1 MLSVVWGLGWV
12 VTSIERTA
20 YPRFKRLITAHELHL
35 FFSPSR
41 DELEWAAEATDCD
54 EHLLALLLMLK
65 SYRRMGC
72 FPALE
77 DVPEMVVD
85 FVRWAVELPEGTLPV
100 YRAERT
106 AKHHRGLVRK
116 QAGVT
121 YDQAK
126 ARGIVEQSIRKEA
139 AAKNRPADLINIA
152 LEKVVEAGLELP
164 GFSTFDKMASK
175 IRAEVNASICTGIHD
190 RMSAA
195 QRAGLM
201 RLLEDRDSDGT
212 TLFNQLKKPAKGPT
226 WSHFK
231 NLTRRLEWLDELG
244 DTDVWVEGVA
254 AGKVTDFAGEADA
267 ADASELRDF
276 VSVKRIAL
284 VAALTH
290 KARMRVRDDL
300 ATMFCK
306 RVATKIKKAK
316 AELEEI
322 RLAEREIVEA
332 LIGNYRTVLKHIDEG
347 GPAQEA
353 LTKTAAMTAEV
364 RQALQGLD
372 EEASVDEVAMRLE
385 GRVSP
390 AVLSLVKAQV
400 VQAGGFGAV
409 TRVVEGFGG
418 FAKQYEQIEKV
429 SAHHGNFWEVL
440 LYGQIGRDRAVMFD
454 LADNDKLE
462 FTATSEDSRVLDALA
477 HARRHQA
484 ARGEYITAFNEEG
497 KEVDLSFATQNWRK
511 AVVDKTRTGQ
521 FVRKHFEAMVFT
533 ALAEE
538 LRTGDVAVVG
548 SEEYADW
555 SEQLLAWEAVQ
566 ETLGSYLAE
575 VGLCEAGESAEF
587 DAKFFRRQLEDKL
600 RNAAAA
606 ADAGYPENDGL
617 VIDPETGIPSL
628 KAFRADGQ
636 RPSAKRLEQ
645 EIKARMPERSLMGIV
660 ARTAYW
666 VEWWRRFGPP
676 SGNEPKLT
684 DPLGR
689 YVIVSFVKG
698 TNMGPYE
705 AARHIPGVSGHEL
718 SYVANKHFSIVLLNE
733 AVADLVNAHAR
744 LDISQAWGDGT
755 AVAADG
761 THMDTYLDNL
771 LSETSVRYGK
781 PGGIAYH
788 HVSDTYIALFTHF
801 IPCGV
806 WEAVYIIEGL
816 LKNTS
821 EVQPTTVHADTQGQ
835 SFPVFALAHLLG
847 FDLMPRIRNWKE
859 LTFYRPSKTT
869 EYVHIDALFGE
880 PGKSVIDFDLIE
892 SQFRHLMRVAVSVR
906 EGTISSFTLL
916 KRLRSGSRKN
926 ATYAA
931 FREVGRVIRTVQLLR
946 YLSDAPLRRRVTAA
960 TNKVESFNRF
970 SQWIGFGNR
979 GVIADNDP
987 IEQEKAMKFN
997 ALLTNAVIFHNALDI
1012 AEIVRQLLEE
1022 GWEIDPEDLAHISPY
1037 LTEHINRFG
1046 EYSTHELG
1054 IQPDA
1059 YDPKLDV
1066 DFAPL
1071 REQDLTA
1078 VGLGQAA

>member
-1 MLSVVWGLGWV
+1 M
-12 VTSIERTA
+12 TSIERTA

-35 FFSPSR
+35 FFSPTR
-41 DELEWAAEATDCD
+41 DELEWAADATDCD

-77 DVPEMVVD
+77 DVPVMVVD
-85 FVRWAVELPEGTLPV
+85 FVRRAVELPEDTLPV

-116 QAGVT
+116 QVGVT
-121 YDQAK
+121 YDQAR

-164 GFSTFDKMASK
+164 GFSTFDKMAAK
-175 IRAEVNASICTGIHD
+175 IRTEVNASIRAGIHD

-201 RLLEDRDSDGT
+201 RLLEERDSDGT
-212 TLFNQLKKPAKGPT
+212 TLFNRLKKPAKGPT

-231 NLTRRLEWLDELG
+231 NLTKRLEWLDGLG
-244 DTDVWVEGVA
+244 DTDVWMDGVA
-254 AGKVTDFAGEADA
+254 AGKITDFAGEADA

-276 VSVKRIAL
+276 APVKRIAL

-316 AELEEI
+316 AELEDI

-353 LTKTAAMTAEV
+353 LEKAAAMTAEA
-364 RQALQGLD
+364 RQALEGLD
-372 EEASVDEVAMRLE
+372 EEASVDEVAKRLE

-390 AVLSLVKAQV
+390 AVLALVKAQM
-400 VQAGGFGAV
+400 VQASGLGAV
-409 TRVVEGFGG
+409 TRAVEGFGG

-454 LADNDKLE
+454 LADAENLQ

-477 HARRHQA
+477 HAQRHQA

-497 KEVDLSFATQNWRK
+497 KEVDISFATQNWRK
-511 AVVDKTRTGQ
+511 AVIDKTRTGQ

-555 SEQLLAWEAVQ
+555 SEQLLNWEVVQ
-566 ETLGSYLAE
+566 ETLGSYLVE
-575 VGLCEAGESAEF
+575 VGLCEPGESAEF

-600 RNAAAA
+600 RGAAAA
-606 ADAGYPENDGL
+606 ADAGYPENEGL
-617 VIDPETGIPSL
+617 VIDAETGIPSL

-645 EIKARMPERSLMGIV
+645 EIKARMPERSLMGIA

-689 YVIVSFVKG
+689 YVIVTFVKG

-859 LTFYRPSKTT
+859 LTFYRPSKQT

-880 PGKSVIDFDLIE
+880 PGKHVIDFDLIE

-906 EGTISSFTLL
+906 EGAISSSTLL

-1066 DFAPL
+1066 DFTPL

-1078 VGLGQAA
+1078 AGLGQAA

>member
-1 MLSVVWGLGWV
+1 M
-12 VTSIERTA
+12 
-20 YPRFKRLITAHELHL
+20 
-35 FFSPSR
+35 
-41 DELEWAAEATDCD
+41 
-54 EHLLALLLMLK
+54 
-65 SYRRMGC
+65 
-72 FPALE
+72 
-77 DVPEMVVD
+77 
-85 FVRWAVELPEGTLPV
+85 
-100 YRAERT
+100 YRA
-106 AKHHRGLVRK
+106 AKTMKNHRGLVR
-116 QAGVT
+116 QRVGVA
-121 YDQAK
+121 YDQGR
-126 ARGIVEQSIRKEA
+126 ARRIAEESIRKEA
-139 AAKNRPADLINIA
+139 ASKNRPADLINIA

-164 GFSTFDKMASK
+164 AFSTFDAMASTVRK
-175 IRAEVNASICTGIHD
+175 EVNASICAGIHE
-190 RMSAA
+190 RMSAPE
-195 QRAGLM
+195 RAGVL
-201 RLLEDRDSDGT
+201 RLLEERESDGT
-212 TLFNQLKKPAKGPT
+212 TLFNRLKKPAQGPT

-231 NLTRRLEWLDELG
+231 NLAKRLEWVDGLG
-244 DTDVWVEGVA
+244 DTGVWMDGIA
-254 AGKVTDFAGEADA
+254 AGKITDFAGEADA
-267 ADASELRDF
+267 ADVAELRDYQP
-276 VSVKRIAL
+276 VKRLAL
-284 VAALTH
+284 VACLVH

-300 ATMFCK
+300 AAMFCK
-306 RVATKIKKAK
+306 RVALKIEKAK
-316 AELEEI
+316 VELEEI
-322 RLAEREIVEA
+322 RLAEREIVET
-332 LIGNYRTVLKHIDEG
+332 LIGNYRTVLKSIDEG

-353 LTKTAAMTAEV
+353 LEKAAAMTAGV
-364 RQALQGLD
+364 LQALEGLD
-372 EEASVDEVAMRLE
+372 EEPSVDEVAARLE

-390 AVLSLVKAQV
+390 AVLALARAQV
-400 VQAGGFGAV
+400 VQAGGFGVV
-409 TRVVEGFGG
+409 TKAVEGFGG
-418 FAKQYEQIEKV
+418 FAGQYEQIEKV

-454 LADNDKLE
+454 LAEKLE
-462 FTATSEDSRVLDALA
+462 FTATSEDGRVLDALA
-477 HARRHQA
+477 HAQRHQA
-484 ARGEYITAFNEEG
+484 ARGEYISALGEDG
-497 KEVDLSFATQNWRK
+497 RAVDISFATQNWQK
-511 AVVDKTRTGQ
+511 AVLDKTRPGQ

-555 SEQLLAWEAVQ
+555 SEQLLDWEAVQ
-566 ETLGSYLAE
+566 ETLGSYLVE
-575 VGLCEAGESAEF
+575 VGLCEEGEAAEF
-587 DAKFFRRQLEDKL
+587 DAAFFRRQLEDKL
-600 RNAAAA
+600 RGAAAA
-606 ADAGYPENDGL
+606 ADAGYPDNEGL

-636 RPSAKRLEQ
+636 RPSAKRLEE
-645 EIKARMPERSLMGIV
+645 EIKARMPERSLMGIL

-666 VEWWRRFGPP
+666 VEWWRRFGPA
-676 SGNEPKLT
+676 SGNEPKLA
-684 DPLGR
+684 DPFGR
-689 YVIVSFVKG
+689 YVITTFVTG
-698 TNMGPYE
+698 TNMGLYE

-718 SYVANKHFSIVLLNE
+718 AYTANRHFSLVLLNE
-733 AVADLVNAHAR
+733 AIADLVNAHAR

-771 LSETSVRYGK
+771 LAETSVRYGK

-821 EVQPTTVHADTQGQ
+821 EVKPTTVHADTQGQ
-835 SFPVFALAHLLG
+835 SQPVFALAHLLG
-847 FDLMPRIRNWKE
+847 FDLMPRIRNWKGM
-859 LTFYRPSKTT
+859 TFYRPSKTT

-880 PGKSVIDFDLIE
+880 AGKNAIDFDLIE

-906 EGTISSFTLL
+906 EGAISSSALL
-916 KRLRSGSRKN
+916 KRLRSGSKKN

-987 IEQEKAMKFN
+987 VEQEKAMKFN
-997 ALLTNAVIFHNALDI
+997 ALLTNAVIFHSALDI

-1054 IQPDA
+1054 IEPDA

-1071 REQDLTA
+1071 REQDLTST
-1078 VGLGQAA
+1078 GFTEAA